1 MFFLDKDKSLRQYKL
16 HHMGPYLSKLTKIA
30 CIDSLNWEDI
40 HSKCKP
46 IGRGYWTDVFYH
58 S

>member
-1 MFFLDKDKSLRQYKL
+1 
-16 HHMGPYLSKLTKIA
+16 MGPYLSKLTKIA